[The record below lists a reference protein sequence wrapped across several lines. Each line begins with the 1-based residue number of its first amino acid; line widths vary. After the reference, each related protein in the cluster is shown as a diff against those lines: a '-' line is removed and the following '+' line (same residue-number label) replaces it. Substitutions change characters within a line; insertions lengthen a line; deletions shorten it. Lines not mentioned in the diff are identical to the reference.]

1 MQSAIQENHWMC
13 GFPDK
18 LVVAKTDGYV
28 VSLYGDQELVDTF
41 RDKLAAAW
49 TDTEVVFDEAIQ

>member
-1 MQSAIQENHWMC
+1 MC